1 MDRVTNIFAAAL
13 IAFAPLAGAGIG
25 HAQTI
30 EQQGYQP
37 VDQLRDDVD
46 PLSRSLRQRDV
57 GLSITG
63 DRQNVYRSAGDAG
76 KRLYY
81 ISQGVLAEFD
91 RSDYALTREGG
102 IVQLA
107 PPNLVYHI
115 GRPQRPTAPVPAPLN
130 DRMVAGR
137 MDGRVNG
144 DVSTP
149 SPQDGRVVFSVN
161 NSAEAQPDRTD
172 MPPRNAW
179 DHYQS
184 LTTVM
189 RMMTVGALGRGERT
203 TAP

>member
-1 MDRVTNIFAAAL
+1 MDRTANRLAAL
-13 IAFAPLAGAGIG
+13 VVIACLTGVRVG

-63 DRQNVYRSAGDAG
+63 DHQNVYRSAGDSG

-81 ISQGVLAEFD
+81 ISPGVLAEFD

-115 GRPQRPTAPVPAPLN
+115 GQPQRTPAPLPPPASE
-130 DRMVAGR
+130 RMVTGR
-137 MDGRVNG
+137 MNGRV
-144 DVSTP
+144 DAEVSTP
-149 SPQDGRVVFSVN
+149 SPQDGRVVFSIN
-161 NSAEAQPDRTD
+161 ELAEAVSDRID

-189 RMMTVGALGRGERT
+189 RMMTVGALGRGERAA
-203 TAP
+203 AP